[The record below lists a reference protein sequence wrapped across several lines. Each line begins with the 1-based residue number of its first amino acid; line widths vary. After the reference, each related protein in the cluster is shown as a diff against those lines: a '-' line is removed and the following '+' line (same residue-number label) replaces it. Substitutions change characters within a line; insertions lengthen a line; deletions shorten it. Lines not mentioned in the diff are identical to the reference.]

1 MRRREEQ
8 QEGAVEFLRLLDA
21 LYPEPKPYNT
31 VESFERANHDDVARL
46 TLDEIDAERILAR
59 FRWAVLV
66 HHRAEPSR
74 WLEERIARLDQA
86 AVRLRQGARR

>member
-1 MRRREEQ
+1 MTLARIE
-8 QEGAVEFLRLLDA
+8 RLLAAIYSEPDA
-21 LYPEPKPYNT
+21 FDT
-31 VESFERANHDDVARL
+31 AESFERANHDDLAHL
-46 TLDEIDAERILAR
+46 TLDELDAERILAR
-59 FRWAVLV
+59 LRWAALI

>member
-1 MRRREEQ
+1 MVRHFNLTRLE
-8 QEGAVEFLRLLDA
+8 RLLDA
-21 LYPEPKPYNT
+21 VYCEPDAFDT
-31 VESFERANHDDVARL
+31 IESFERANHDDIAHL

-59 FRWAVLV
+59 LRWAALI

-74 WLEERIARLDQA
+74 WLEERIAHLDQA